1 MTGVAIKDIIVCL
14 YKDVEYYLA
23 ITMNRIVYNNTN
35 ENKDQY
41 VKRNK
46 LNPEIHMF
54 HDLTHMLNPV
64 TLIQ

>member
-23 ITMNRIVYNNTN
+23 ITMNRIIYNNTN

-46 LNPEIHMF
+46 LNPGIHMF